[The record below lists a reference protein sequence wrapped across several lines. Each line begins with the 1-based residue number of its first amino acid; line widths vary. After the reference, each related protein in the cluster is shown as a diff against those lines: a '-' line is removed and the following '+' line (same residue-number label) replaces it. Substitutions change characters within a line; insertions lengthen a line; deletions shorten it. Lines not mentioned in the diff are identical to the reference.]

1 MRRGSSSVEGGTM
14 YKILVIDVVDVDP
27 NQVCVHE
34 RVSLVVCVVLSFEF
48 YEEVPWHVC
57 VNVSG
62 RLGKIFLL

>member
-1 MRRGSSSVEGGTM
+1 MC
-14 YKILVIDVVDVDP
+14 KNLVIDFVDV
-27 NQVCVHE
+27 NQVQVCDRE